1 MKTEI
6 LKMLKET
13 PDFLSGQQ
21 LCEGL
26 GVSRTA
32 VWKAIRQLEEE
43 GYAIEA
49 VRNRGYRLVASP
61 DVITAPEL
69 TPLGV
74 GSPQGVFFS
83 PCGWGLR

>member
-43 GYAIEA
+43 GY
-49 VRNRGYRLVASP
+49 VDSRR
-61 DVITAPEL
+61 
-69 TPLGV
+69 
-74 GSPQGVFFS
+74 
-83 PCGWGLR
+83 

>member
-21 LCEGL
+21 LCAGL

-32 VWKAIRQLEEE
+32 VCKSIRQRDEE

-49 VRNRGYRLVASP
+49 VRHRGSRLVASP
-61 DVITAPEL
+61 DAITAP
-69 TPLGV
+69 
-74 GSPQGVFFS
+74 
-83 PCGWGLR
+83 

>member
-6 LKMLKET
+6 LKCRRKHQI
-13 PDFLSGQQ
+13 FCRASS
-21 LCEGL
+21 CARGL

-61 DVITAPEL
+61 
-69 TPLGV
+69 
-74 GSPQGVFFS
+74 
-83 PCGWGLR
+83 RM

>member
-26 GVSRTA
+26 GVSRNSCM
-32 VWKAIRQLEEE
+32 E
-43 GYAIEA
+43 
-49 VRNRGYRLVASP
+49 S
-61 DVITAPEL
+61 D
-69 TPLGV
+69 TPAG
-74 GSPQGVFFS
+74 GG
-83 PCGWGLR
+83 GLCH

>member
-49 VRNRGYRLVASP
+49 VRNRGPEASFHRNGPLWRLWILP
-61 DVITAPEL
+61 
-69 TPLGV
+69 
-74 GSPQGVFFS
+74 
-83 PCGWGLR
+83 

>member
-49 VRNRGYRLVASP
+49 VRNRGIPSRGFSGC
-61 DVITAPEL
+61 DHS
-69 TPLGV
+69 LGT
-74 GSPQGVFFS
+74 
-83 PCGWGLR
+83 

>member
-26 GVSRTA
+26 GEIGRAHV
-32 VWKAIRQLEEE
+32 
-43 GYAIEA
+43 
-49 VRNRGYRLVASP
+49 
-61 DVITAPEL
+61 
-69 TPLGV
+69 
-74 GSPQGVFFS
+74 
-83 PCGWGLR
+83 

>member
-43 GYAIEA
+43 GYAIENQ
-49 VRNRGYRLVASP
+49 RIPSRGFSGCDHSP
-61 DVITAPEL
+61 GT
-69 TPLGV
+69 
-74 GSPQGVFFS
+74 
-83 PCGWGLR
+83 